1 MKKVIST
8 GLALLLILSGVIVA
22 FAAESGSTIA
32 AADTTTTST
41 ASGTTASAVTIVP
54 DMNFTGTPVQLSLD
68 NAYKKMLADST
79 GARVADLNKQ
89 NANNIAQGYAE
100 SIQSLNKAKDSS
112 YYDYDGND
120 KDMAKAA
127 KAFSTTQGP
136 KNYQAEINKLKSDTL
151 GNYYKLKE
159 MENQV
164 SIAKDNLTLKEK
176 LLSDTQLKFKLGTV
190 SKNDVL
196 KAEVDV
202 NEAKDQMIEA
212 NNGLN
217 TLKMGFNQF
226 MGYSLMQNVTLT
238 DTIKEIPL
246 STKSLTDS
254 IAQALKNRNEI
265 AEADYNLQMSK
276 LNANK
281 YKAYP
286 HTSSKYLDAQMKIL
300 LAETAYKN
308 KPLTIE
314 SDVRTKY
321 MAMNEQYS
329 KVQTGK
335 KSVENSK
342 ETLRL
347 TQLQYDT
354 GMATLS
360 NVQEVQLGYYKAQ
373 LSYSK
378 TLLEYNLAINDYELS
393 SGDGVTA
400 ASLVN

>member
-8 GLALLLILSGVIVA
+8 CLALLLILSGVIMA
-22 FAAESGSTIA
+22 FAAESNNTVA

-41 ASGTTASAVTIVP
+41 ASGTTSSAVNIVP

-68 NAYKKMLADST
+68 SAYKKMLADST

-100 SIQSLNKAKDSS
+100 SIQSLNKAKDS
-112 YYDYDGND
+112 YYDYDAND

-127 KAFSTTQGP
+127 KAFATTQGP

-151 GNYYKLKE
+151 ENYYKLKE

-164 SIAKDNLTLKEK
+164 SIAKDNLALKEK

-196 KAEVDV
+196 KAEVAV
-202 NEAKDQMIEA
+202 NEAKDQMIA
-212 NNGLN
+212 AGNGLN
-217 TLKMGFNQF
+217 TMKMGFNQF
-226 MGYSLMQNVTLT
+226 MGYSLMQNVALT

-246 STKSLTDS
+246 STKSLADS
-254 IAQALKNRNEI
+254 ISQALKNRNEI
-265 AEADYNLQMSK
+265 TGAEYNLQMSK

-300 LAETAYKN
+300 MAETANKN
-308 KPLTIE
+308 TPLTIE

-360 NVQEVQLGYYKAQ
+360 NVQEAQLGYYNAQ

-378 TLLEYNLAINDYELS
+378 TLLEYNLAVNEYELS
-393 SGDGVTA
+393 SGDGVKS
-400 ASLVN
+400 ASLVE